1 MKELSSLGFTVG
13 DAPSLVKSEQSTIDT
28 EKVSNHL
35 PTRQGMEK
43 SSQERLEEQLTKGS
57 VELSTPTMMVILRT
71 PKQEKR
77 KQPRIEE
84 LDKQHGEEFH
94 GKEIP
99 LADVDHQVE
108 EVERSL
114 SKEELVLKALDEIGD
129 LDKSKYI
136 RREGGPGNYKYTYKE
151 PVGRQPAAESAPQ
164 AESSPQPQ
172 NEAREKYKRKEL
184 KKLETNLKSLEFA
197 VGSAK
202 SWIKKYGSVSNIPK
216 NERDR
221 FHSINLVD
229 EQNKVTR
236 QLRAM
241 SISSIDVPKEMASKR
256 DSLFREVEALSKLNK
271 SESVEMPKDKFVAEH
286 KKLVGVLESPSKKD
300 DKKEAK
306 EQKKELKEVEKGKD
320 RCWDGYKPTPG
331 KKPYSEGSCTKKA
344 EDEKFDFD
352 GNKKPDAHEK
362 QHKKIAEKLDKKKVD
377 KSLDSLVEMLSDQT
391 DMRKLKRVHENTVQ
405 RPQVP
410 YQFVRSMGKGG
421 IVFNFG
427 TKTGNIFADKAT
439 ELLTQNA
446 DPIQQATVQNQD
458 QAYQKALDSYVQTGQ
473 ATFEMQTSNEKT
485 LEKGFDQQVKEAYEN
500 GTLYDDPSKPAVQNE
515 YNKAQLKM
523 NGEVIKATSE
533 TDAALIEM
541 MQSQSDTE
549 NDGSVVIDA
558 TQGGKQSVTV
568 EC

>member
-1 MKELSSLGFTVG
+1 MKIKELLEEIIEKADKPLNKPMQSDRPGKKKKVYVKDPSTGNVKTVHYGDTNYKHNYSEGAKKNFRARHNCSEKTDKTKPGYWACRDLWPTNKPAKKSEANMKKDQLSSLGFTVG

-43 SSQERLEEQLTKGS
+43 SSRDRLDDQINKGS

-94 GKEIP
+94 GKEMP

-114 SKEELVLKALDEIGD
+114 SKEELLLKALDEI
-129 LDKSKYI
+129 SK
-136 RREGGPGNYKYTYKE
+136 
-151 PVGRQPAAESAPQ
+151 AEV
-164 AESSPQPQ
+164 
-172 NEAREKYKRKEL
+172 K
-184 KKLETNLKSLEFA
+184 
-197 VGSAK
+197 
-202 SWIKKYGSVSNIPK
+202 
-216 NERDR
+216 
-221 FHSINLVD
+221 
-229 EQNKVTR
+229 
-236 QLRAM
+236 M
-241 SISSIDVPKEMASKR
+241 PKE
-256 DSLFREVEALSKLNK
+256 
-271 SESVEMPKDKFVAEH
+271 KFVAEH

-306 EQKKELKEVEKGKD
+306 EQKKELKEVDKGEKEG
-320 RCWDGYKPTPG
+320 RCWEGYKPTPG

-352 GNKKPDAHEK
+352 GNKKLDAHEK
-362 QHKKIAEKLDKKKVD
+362 QHKKIAEKLEKKKVD
-377 KSLDSLVEMLSDQT
+377 KSLDSLIEMISDQT
-391 DMRKLKRVHENTVQ
+391 DVRKLKRVHENTVQ

-473 ATFEMQTSNEKT
+473 ATVEMQTTTGKT
-485 LEKGFDQQVKEAYEN
+485 LEKGFDEQVKEAYEN
-500 GTLYDDPSKPAVQNE
+500 GTLYDDPSKPAVKNE
-515 YNKAQLKM
+515 YNKSQLKM

-541 MQSQSDTE
+541 MQSQADAE

-558 TQGGKQSVTV
+558 TQGVTV